1 MMEVRFLYCIRLRK
15 KMNGIVSEKILS
27 KIYDVLVRIEKHL
40 LKRDPKKETPIGR
53 IKWWKDESTKLD
65 DF

>member
-1 MMEVRFLYCIRLRK
+1 
-15 KMNGIVSEKILS
+15 MNGIVSEKILG

-40 LKRDPKKETPIGR
+40 LKREPKKENPIGI

>member
-1 MMEVRFLYCIRLRK
+1 
-15 KMNGIVSEKILS
+15 MNGVVAEKILS
-27 KIYDVLVRIEKHL
+27 KIYDVLVRIEIHI
-40 LKRDPKKETPIGR
+40 LKKEPKKAKPIGR

>member
-1 MMEVRFLYCIRLRK
+1 
-15 KMNGIVSEKILS
+15 MNGIVVEKILS

-40 LKRDPKKETPIGR
+40 LKREPKKKTPIGR